1 MNEED
6 NPLDLVERTFQL
18 WLVSSLTNETLVSP
32 YHFQYV
38 LGSYKE
44 VKIKKV
50 HVFGRLVLGKQ
61 LFRTTSND
69 PALQMDT
76 CGLQTQ
82 VSSSSAV

>member
-1 MNEED
+1 M
-6 NPLDLVERTFQL
+6 ERTFQL
-18 WLVSSLTNETLVSP
+18 WLVSTVTDEDLVSP

-44 VKIKKV
+44 VKIKIKKV
-50 HVFGRLVLGKQ
+50 HVFPLVLGKQ
-61 LFRTTSND
+61 LLRTTSND

-82 VSSSSAV
+82 VRSPSAV